1 MADGGRPMRSRAKK
15 AAVKRPATK
24 KRPVTRKKVAARRKV
39 VAKKKAVAKKKSAPK
54 KKAAPKRKAA
64 AKKVA
69 AKKVAAK
76 KVAAK
81 KTAAKVRVAVPPSQ
95 FATSEGGPWGKC
107 FLPRTNGERR
117 YWLVKSEPET
127 FGWSDLVRA
136 PNQITHWDGVRNHA
150 ARNFLRDGMRHGDLV
165 FFYHSSTDP
174 SAIVGICEVQREAYP
189 DPTAL
194 DPAHP
199 GYDPD
204 SSPAKPTWFMVDLR
218 AVEPLVAPVTL
229 AMIRNAKALAQMAL
243 LRIGRLSVTP
253 VTPAEWQAILA
264 LSRA

>member
-1 MADGGRPMRSRAKK
+1 MKTRAKK
-15 AAVKRPATK
+15 AAVKKPAPK
-24 KRPVTRKKVAARRKV
+24 KAASKTAASKTAASKKAALQKAAV
-39 VAKKKAVAKKKSAPK
+39 KKPTAKKAVAKKPAVTKPPIRK
-54 KKAAPKRKAA
+54 PAA
-64 AKKVA
+64 
-69 AKKVAAK
+69 
-76 KVAAK
+76 
-81 KTAAKVRVAVPPSQ
+81 RVTEEVPPSQ
-95 FATSEGGPWGKC
+95 FATPEGGPWGKC
-107 FLPRTNGERR
+107 FLPRTIGEKR

-127 FGWSDLVRA
+127 FGWADLVRA
-136 PNQITHWDGVRNHA
+136 PNQTTHWDGVRNHA

-165 FFYHSSTDP
+165 FFYHSSTEP

-189 DPTAL
+189 DHTAL

-218 AVEPLVAPVTL
+218 AVEPLPTPVTL
-229 AMIRNAKALAQMAL
+229 AMIKKAKALAQMAL

>member
-1 MADGGRPMRSRAKK
+1 MKK
-15 AAVKRPATK
+15 PA
-24 KRPVTRKKVAARRKV
+24 TRKKVAA
-39 VAKKKAVAKKKSAPK
+39 KKGSAPK
-54 KKAAPKRKAA
+54 KKAALKKAA
-64 AKKVA
+64 LKKAAPKKAAPKKAAPKKVVAKKPA
-69 AKKVAAK
+69 AR
-76 KVAAK
+76 
-81 KTAAKVRVAVPPSQ
+81 KTAVKSAVVKAREAVPPSQ
-95 FATSEGGPWGKC
+95 FATPEGGPWGKC
-107 FLPRTNGERR
+107 FLPRTNGEKRF
-117 YWLVKSEPET
+117 WLVKSEPET
-127 FGWSDLVRA
+127 FGWSDLLRA
-136 PNQITHWDGVRNHA
+136 PNQTTHWDGVRNHA

-199 GYDPD
+199 GYDPE

-218 AVEPLVAPVTL
+218 AVESLPTPVTL
-229 AMIRNAKALAQMAL
+229 AMIKNARALAQMAL

-253 VTPAEWQAILA
+253 VTNAEWQAILA

>member
-1 MADGGRPMRSRAKK
+1 MKARATRLAVRKPATTKNAAAKKAAAKKAAAKKAPAKKPSAKKPSAKKPSAKK
-15 AAVKRPATK
+15 AAVK
-24 KRPVTRKKVAARRKV
+24 
-39 VAKKKAVAKKKSAPK
+39 AKS
-54 KKAAPKRKAA
+54 
-64 AKKVA
+64 
-69 AKKVAAK
+69 
-76 KVAAK
+76 
-81 KTAAKVRVAVPPSQ
+81 AVPPSQ
-95 FATSEGGPWGKC
+95 FSTPEGGPWGKC
-107 FLPRTNGERR
+107 FLPRSNGEKR

-136 PNQITHWDGVRNHA
+136 PNQTTHWDGVRNHA

-218 AVEPLVAPVTL
+218 AVEPLPTLVTL
-229 AMIRNAKALAQMAL
+229 AMIKKAKALAQMAL

-253 VTPAEWQAILA
+253 VTPSEWRAILA

>member
-1 MADGGRPMRSRAKK
+1 
-15 AAVKRPATK
+15 
-24 KRPVTRKKVAARRKV
+24 
-39 VAKKKAVAKKKSAPK
+39 
-54 KKAAPKRKAA
+54 
-64 AKKVA
+64 
-69 AKKVAAK
+69 
-76 KVAAK
+76 
-81 KTAAKVRVAVPPSQ
+81 VPPSQ
-95 FATSEGGPWGKC
+95 FATKEGGPWGKC
-107 FLPRTNGERR
+107 FLPRSNGEKR

-127 FGWSDLVRA
+127 FGWGDLVRA
-136 PNQITHWDGVRNHA
+136 QQQTTHWDGVRNHA

-189 DPTAL
+189 DHTAL

-199 GYDPD
+199 GYDPE

-218 AVEPLVAPVTL
+218 AVEPLPRPVTL
-229 AMIRNAKALAQMAL
+229 SMIKKDRALAQMAL

>member
-1 MADGGRPMRSRAKK
+1 M
-15 AAVKRPATK
+15 
-24 KRPVTRKKVAARRKV
+24 
-39 VAKKKAVAKKKSAPK
+39 
-54 KKAAPKRKAA
+54 
-64 AKKVA
+64 
-69 AKKVAAK
+69 
-76 KVAAK
+76 
-81 KTAAKVRVAVPPSQ
+81 
-95 FATSEGGPWGKC
+95 
-107 FLPRTNGERR
+107 GEKR

-127 FGWSDLVRA
+127 FGWADLVRA
-136 PNQITHWDGVRNHA
+136 PNQTTHWDGVRNHA

-165 FFYHSSTDP
+165 FFYHSSTEP

-189 DPTAL
+189 DHTAL

-218 AVEPLVAPVTL
+218 AVEPLPTPVTL
-229 AMIRNAKALAQMAL
+229 AMIKKAKALAQMAL

>member
-1 MADGGRPMRSRAKK
+1 MADGGRPMKARAKK
-15 AAVKRPATK
+15 AAVKKPAK
-24 KRPVTRKKVAARRKV
+24 QRAAK
-39 VAKKKAVAKKKSAPK
+39 P
-54 KKAAPKRKAA
+54 KAAKPKAAKPKAAKRKAA
-64 AKKVA
+64 ARKATAKKAPPKTSA
-69 AKKVAAK
+69 AKRSTVKKPAVKKPAARK
-76 KVAAK
+76 PAVKP
-81 KTAAKVRVAVPPSQ
+81 RDAVPPSQ
-95 FATSEGGPWGKC
+95 FSTPDGGPWGKC
-107 FLPRTNGERR
+107 FLPRTNGEKR

-136 PNQITHWDGVRNHA
+136 PNQTTHWDGVRNHA

-189 DPTAL
+189 DHTAL

-199 GYDPD
+199 GYDPE

-218 AVEPLVAPVTL
+218 VVEPLPTPVTL
-229 AMIRNAKALAQMAL
+229 AMIKKAKALAQMAL

>member
-1 MADGGRPMRSRAKK
+1 MTARAKK
-15 AAVKRPATK
+15 AAVKKPATK
-24 KRPVTRKKVAARRKV
+24 KAAT
-39 VAKKKAVAKKKSAPK
+39 
-54 KKAAPKRKAA
+54 KKAAPRKAPAKKAPLKRASAAKRSTVKKSA
-64 AKKVA
+64 AKKPA
-69 AKKVAAK
+69 AKKLAARK
-76 KVAAK
+76 PAVKP
-81 KTAAKVRVAVPPSQ
+81 REDVPPSQ
-95 FATSEGGPWGKC
+95 FATPEGGPWGKC
-107 FLPRTNGERR
+107 FLPRSNGEKR

-136 PNQITHWDGVRNHA
+136 ANQTTHWDGVRNHA

-165 FFYHSSTDP
+165 FFYHSSTEP
-174 SAIVGICEVQREAYP
+174 AAIVGICEVQREAYP
-189 DPTAL
+189 DHTAL
-194 DPAHP
+194 DPAHA

-218 AVEPLVAPVTL
+218 AVEPLPVPVTL
-229 AMIRNAKALAQMAL
+229 AMIKKAKALAQMAL

>member
-1 MADGGRPMRSRAKK
+1 MRKPATKKKPATTKKAASKKKAAPKTTVARKPAAKKPAVKKAAVKK
-15 AAVKRPATK
+15 AAVKR
-24 KRPVTRKKVAARRKV
+24 AAV
-39 VAKKKAVAKKKSAPK
+39 
-54 KKAAPKRKAA
+54 KKAAVKKAA
-64 AKKVA
+64 VKR
-69 AKKVAAK
+69 
-76 KVAAK
+76 
-81 KTAAKVRVAVPPSQ
+81 TAVRAREAVPPSQ
-95 FATSEGGPWGKC
+95 FATPEGGPWGKC
-107 FLPRTNGERR
+107 FLPRTNGEKRF
-117 YWLVKSEPET
+117 WLVKSEPET
-127 FGWSDLVRA
+127 FGWSDLLRA
-136 PNQITHWDGVRNHA
+136 PNQTTHWDGVRNHA

-199 GYDPD
+199 GYDPE

-218 AVEPLVAPVTL
+218 AVEPLPTPVTL
-229 AMIRNAKALAQMAL
+229 AMIKKDRALAQMAL

-253 VTPAEWQAILA
+253 VTPAEWSAVIA